1 MSNLPASAFIGL
13 RGLVAWEYNK
23 PRVLWEPVTL
33 YGWHSYLFI
42 VIYYWVCKYPSAK
55 PWKPFVRLW
64 VWDFWEDHW
73 QCRVQQ
79 LTAITKPS
87 SLSEMCI
94 WESVSFLNVWVY
106 FSQTDYTYTLKCQR
120 LPVLLAQRS
129 ISQPVWMQK
138 LLPNLPWMCYFL
150 KIICSLQ
157 IVIHVTF
164 ITHSCSE
171 HEVQKLL
178 SFGENVLILSSIG
191 WSFSFSALKSPASN
205 KFHCLLLQPCACL
218 CIVLLARPFALGS

>member
-23 PRVLWEPVTL
+23 PRVLWEAVTL

-55 PWKPFVRLW
+55 QWKPFVKQW
-64 VWDFWEDHW
+64 VWDFWVDHW

-79 LTAITKPS
+79 LTVITKPS

-94 WESVSFLNVWVY
+94 WECQRHSKSVSVLNVWVY
-106 FSQTDYTYTLKCQR
+106 FSQTDYTDTLKCQH
-120 LPVLLAQRS
+120 LPVPLAQRS
-129 ISQPVWMQK
+129 ISQPVRMQT
-138 LLPNLPWMCYFL
+138 LLWKIGKQTNLPCMCYFL
-150 KIICSLQ
+150 KIVCSLQ
-157 IVIHVTF
+157 IVIHITF

-178 SFGENVLILSSIG
+178 SFGENVLILSSVG
-191 WSFSFSALKSPASN
+191 WSFS
-205 KFHCLLLQPCACL
+205 
-218 CIVLLARPFALGS
+218 I